1 MINEDEII
9 YNLEKIFQV
18 CEKNNLEL
26 TYFEY
31 LTLLGFNYFAEKNLD
46 IAVLEVGLGGRLDA
60 TNIIESPIVSV
71 IT

>member
-31 LTLLGFNYFAEKNLD
+31 LTLLGFVQAFHL
-46 IAVLEVGLGGRLDA
+46 
-60 TNIIESPIVSV
+60 IVF
-71 IT
+71 